1 MITMS
6 DYLVIRIPFD
16 KLNKPEIVEFLSTI
30 PIDWKKYL
38 KEVAEKEKKDGRY
51 VVANLKYDLD
61 YFYPEKKKE
70 IYRETEKRTEGKS

>member
-1 MITMS
+1 MS
-6 DYLVIRIPFD
+6 DYLIIRIPFN
-16 KLNKPEIVEFLSTI
+16 KPSKPEIVEFLAVV

-51 VVANLKYDLD
+51 IVANLKYDLD

-70 IYRETEKRTEGKS
+70 MYESREKRTESEL